1 VIDSAPRPAAIGE
14 PSRRLARKA
23 RWVWRAEQVLGWGVA
38 VVVGLVLSGPLDGAL
53 AALALVLPVG
63 GLMVGVA
70 LVPELRWRRWRW
82 EVRPEAIDLRHGAL
96 TIRRTLVPM
105 LRVQHVDTT
114 RDVLEQQLGL
124 ASVRVH
130 TAAGSHTIPLL
141 PLADADEVRERIA
154 ELARSADGS

>member
-1 VIDSAPRPAAIGE
+1 VTAVAGE
-14 PSRRLARKA
+14 PSRRLAAKA

-38 VVVGLVLSGPLDGAL
+38 VVGGFVLAGPLDGIL
-53 AALALVLPVG
+53 AVLVRVVPVV
-63 GLMVGVA
+63 GLLTCVVA
-70 LVPELRWRRWRW
+70 VPELRWRRWRW

-96 TIRRTLVPM
+96 TVRRTLVPM
-105 LRVQHVDTT
+105 RRVQHVDTT
-114 RDVLEQQLGL
+114 RDVIEQRLGL

-154 ELARSADGS
+154 ELARAADGD